1 MKKLNLFIFTSLAI
15 ASAILSASVSQAQEI
30 SVVDVKRNITLS
42 DDDVVYKDYYIN
54 AGDGSELRKNL
65 VVKVKRKIY
74 VKESGTKTIGDFET
88 QVGLLKVIQVGNKVS
103 VAREFKLTSRD
114 EEAML
119 EQTGIMAGDK
129 IDLSGSYIDYTKP
142 NYKKKTTEVEI
153 KKEDPIQTAGLGT
166 VNVIEAASTAP
177 ATVAPAPTTTE
188 TPATESAKPDDKRVP
203 ANELPPL
210 LKKIIPL
217 PTSL

>member
-1 MKKLNLFIFTSLAI
+1 MKKLNLLIFTSLAL
-15 ASAILSASVSQAQEI
+15 ASIILSASVTHAQEI
-30 SVVDVKRNITLS
+30 SVVEVRRNITLA
-42 DDDVVYKDYYIN
+42 DDDVVYRDYYIN
-54 AGDGSELRKNL
+54 AGDGSALRKNL

-74 VKESGTKTIGDFET
+74 VKESATKKVGDFET

-129 IDLSGSYIDYTKP
+129 IDLNGSYIDYSKP
-142 NYKKKTTEVEI
+142 NYKKTSENEV
-153 KKEDPIQTAGLGT
+153 KKAEPVQTASLET
-166 VNVIEAASTAP
+166 VNVIEASSTAP
-177 ATVAPAPTTTE
+177 VATPPTTATEAPSTE
-188 TPATESAKPDDKRVP
+188 TQKADDKRVP
-203 ANELPPL
+203 ANDMPPL

-217 PTSL
+217 PTTI

>member
-1 MKKLNLFIFTSLAI
+1 MKKLNLLIFTSLALVSI
-15 ASAILSASVSQAQEI
+15 ILSASVTHAQEI
-30 SVVDVKRNITLS
+30 SVVDVRRNITLA
-42 DDDVVYKDYYIN
+42 DDDVVYRDYYIN
-54 AGDGSELRKNL
+54 AGDGSALRKNL

-74 VKESGTKTIGDFET
+74 VKESATKTVGDFET

-129 IDLSGSYIDYTKP
+129 IDLNGSYIDYSKP
-142 NYKKKTTEVEI
+142 NYKKTSENEV
-153 KKEDPIQTAGLGT
+153 KKPEPVQTAALET
-166 VNVIEAASTAP
+166 INVIEASSTAP
-177 ATVAPAPTTTE
+177 VATPPTTTTE
-188 TPATESAKPDDKRVP
+188 APAAEPQKADDKRVP
-203 ANELPPL
+203 ANEMPPL

-217 PTSL
+217 PTTI

>member
-1 MKKLNLFIFTSLAI
+1 M
-15 ASAILSASVSQAQEI
+15 LSASVSQAQEI

-42 DDDVVYKDYYIN
+42 DDDVVYKDYYLN
-54 AGDGSELRKNL
+54 AGDGSALRKNL
-65 VVKVKRKIY
+65 VVKVNRKIY
-74 VKESGTKTIGDFET
+74 VKESGTKTVGDFET

-119 EQTGIMAGDK
+119 EQSGIMSGDK
-129 IDLSGSYIDYTKP
+129 IDLNGSYIDYSKP
-142 NYKKKTTEVEI
+142 NYKKKTTEVEV
-153 KKEDPIQTAGLGT
+153 KKEEPVQTAGLNNL
-166 VNVIEAASTAP
+166 NVIESASTAP
-177 ATVAPAPTTTE
+177 TTAVPTTTTDSPSTE
-188 TPATESAKPDDKRVP
+188 KPADSRVP

-217 PTSL
+217 PTPL

>member
-1 MKKLNLFIFTSLAI
+1 MKKLNLLIFTSLAL
-15 ASAILSASVSQAQEI
+15 ASIILSASVTHAQEI
-30 SVVDVKRNITLS
+30 SVVEVKRNITLA
-42 DDDVVYKDYYIN
+42 DDDVVYRDYYIN
-54 AGDGSELRKNL
+54 AGDGSALRKNL

-74 VKESGTKTIGDFET
+74 VKESATKTVGDFET

-129 IDLSGSYIDYTKP
+129 IDLNGSYIDYSKP
-142 NYKKKTTEVEI
+142 NYKKTSENEV
-153 KKEDPIQTAGLGT
+153 KKPEPVQTAGLDSA
-166 VNVIEAASTAP
+166 NVIESSSTAP
-177 ATVAPAPTTTE
+177 VNTAPTTTTEAPSTTE
-188 TPATESAKPDDKRVP
+188 TQKADDKRIP

-217 PTSL
+217 PATI